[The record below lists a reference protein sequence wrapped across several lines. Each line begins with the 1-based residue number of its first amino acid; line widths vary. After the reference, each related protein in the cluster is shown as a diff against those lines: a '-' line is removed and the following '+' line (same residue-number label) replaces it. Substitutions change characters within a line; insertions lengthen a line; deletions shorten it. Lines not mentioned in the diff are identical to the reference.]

1 MGINQSD
8 IKKLFSLSAG
18 RCNICRCSLIEDDV
32 LIGEMAH
39 VIARSSDGPRGIDG
53 KSNINTYDN
62 LILLCANHHKV
73 VDSKPV
79 DYSVE
84 RLLQIKKD
92 HEEYVKTSLDNTSE
106 HFADL
111 SSLNTLFEYIPIL
124 KFRGMA
130 LGLPHKISI
139 DFDAR
144 YMFEAFVQG
153 NPQSYPFWDHS
164 LTQYWSDFIHK
175 MDKLNFWLNGN
186 LRGVNLVND
195 DNMFSGEPF
204 TNIYVSN
211 NHGDI
216 VLNKAAL
223 SWEQINL
230 INENI
235 SNLVREFLH
244 AHTTLVDYIRYNFK
258 NIKW

>member
-18 RCNICRCSLIEDDV
+18 RCNICRCPLIEDDV
-32 LIGEMAH
+32 QIGEMAH
-39 VIARSSDGPRGIDG
+39 VIARRPGGPRGING

-84 RLLQIKKD
+84 KLLKIKKD
-92 HEEYVKTSLDNTSE
+92 HEEYVKRSLDNTSE
-106 HFADL
+106 YFADL

-130 LGLPHKISI
+130 LDLPHKISMA
-139 DFDAR
+139 FDAR
-144 YMFEAFVQG
+144 DMFEAFVRG
-153 NPQSYPFWDHS
+153 NPQSYPFWDYA
-164 LTQYWSDFIHK
+164 LTQYWNDFIHK
-175 MDKLNFWLNGN
+175 MDELDVWLSGN
-186 LRGVNLVND
+186 LRGTSLVSD

-211 NHGDI
+211 ERGCI

-230 INENI
+230 VNANV
-235 SNLVREFLH
+235 SKLVQEFLC
-244 AHTTLVDYIRYNFK
+244 AHTALVDYIRYNFK
-258 NIKW
+258 DIKW